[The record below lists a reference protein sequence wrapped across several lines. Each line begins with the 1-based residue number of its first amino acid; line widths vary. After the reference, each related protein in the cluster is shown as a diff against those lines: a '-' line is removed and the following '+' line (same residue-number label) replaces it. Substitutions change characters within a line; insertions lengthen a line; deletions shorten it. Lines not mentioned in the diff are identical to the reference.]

1 MLAEWEEHS
10 KTLDVP
16 ASKLANQLLAFRNKR
31 CSELLQE
38 ESQAVKDEVEKVRQL
53 KHKLNAS
60 DLEVAAVEGE
70 DDAARETQRAEKL
83 EQARRLALQ
92 KCV

>member
-10 KTLDVP
+10 KTLDIP

-38 ESQAVKDEVEKVRQL
+38 ESQAVKDEVEKVR
-53 KHKLNAS
+53 
-60 DLEVAAVEGE
+60 
-70 DDAARETQRAEKL
+70 
-83 EQARRLALQ
+83 
-92 KCV
+92 